1 MVRLSLRARLLTGM
15 TFVVLAL
22 GSVAVIVTAT
32 TRSHLVDQVDQRLEQ
47 ADRALSPPPGQ
58 SNRRCARVPDDRTD
72 DSGPGERFSEFFE
85 LVFDR
90 NGELVYCRG
99 PNFGRRAG
107 TPVIDLVRA
116 GRGADSGDP
125 FTVGSA
131 DGANRFRV
139 VVRATGD
146 QLYVIALPL
155 DDVRETMRRLITMEL
170 LVTAAIVA
178 MLGAVTWWVIRL
190 GIRPIK
196 QMTATAM
203 AIAGGD
209 LSQRVD
215 TAGAGTEAGELGE
228 ALNHMLGAQQAA
240 LDERTASRERL
251 QQFVADASHE
261 LRTPVTTIRGYA
273 ELYRLGALTN
283 AADLDD
289 AMRRTEQEAVRMARL
304 VDDMLTLAKLGAS
317 RPLERRPVDLRV
329 LLDDAASDARA
340 VAPARS
346 ISVSGDSAVSVIGDV
361 DRLRQVIANVIGNA
375 LIHTPEGAAID
386 TAAVARNGQAVIEI
400 TDQGP
405 GMEYD
410 VAARA
415 TERFYR
421 ADPGRS
427 RERGG
432 SGLGLSIADA
442 VIAAHGGTIEVM
454 SETGRGTTVRFV
466 LPVAPSELPPA
477 PPEALARAQ
486 ADTT

>member
-15 TFVVLAL
+15 AVVVMAL
-22 GSVAVIVTAT
+22 VTVAVIVTAT
-32 TRSHLVDQVDQRLEQ
+32 TRSHLIDQVDQRLEQ
-47 ADRALSPPPGQ
+47 TERTPGPPTGQPDWWCTRSPGNGPDGPGQ
-58 SNRRCARVPDDRTD
+58 S
-72 DSGPGERFSEFFE
+72 ERFSEFFE

-90 NGELVYCRG
+90 SGELVSCRG

-116 GRGADSGDP
+116 SRAADSGDP

-131 DGANRFRV
+131 DGNNRFRV
-139 VVRATGD
+139 VVRSTGD
-146 QLYVIALPL
+146 ELYVTALPL
-155 DDVRETMRRLITMEL
+155 DDVGETMRRLITMEL

-196 QMTATAM
+196 HMTATAT

-215 TAGAGTEAGELGE
+215 TAAAGTEAGELGE
-228 ALNHMLGAQQAA
+228 ALNHMLATQQAA
-240 LDERTASRERL
+240 FDERTASRERL

-283 AADLDD
+283 VAELDD

-340 VAPARS
+340 VAPERS
-346 ISVSGDSAVSVIGDV
+346 ISVGGDRAVPVVGDV

-375 LIHTPEGAAID
+375 LIHTPDGAAID
-386 TAAVARNGQAVIEI
+386 TVAVARDGQVVVEI

-410 VAARA
+410 VAARV

-432 SGLGLSIADA
+432 SGLGLSIAEA

-454 SETGRGTTVRFV
+454 SEAGRGTTVRLV
-466 LPVAPSELPPA
+466 LPVAPRELPPP
-477 PPEALARAQ
+477 PPEARAQ